1 MTKPANTNRL
11 QQADKTRTRFTI
23 PVFPHVKRFIM
34 KNYRVKEDVIK
45 TEEYKLF
52 GKMITLC
59 LRDNRTRAEFNDQL
73 RNRQTEK
80 ITIVLTADQA
90 RMAPRLGKLMRINHH
105 IDDLYKE
112 HLLCWITA
120 LKEEGHA
127 PYTACRMFITYYN
140 LEEKDLDAAYK
151 FYQRHIGIN
160 T

>member
-1 MTKPANTNRL
+1 MTKTT
-11 QQADKTRTRFTI
+11 TRPEARTQFTI
-23 PVFPHVKRFIM
+23 PIFPHLKRFII
-34 KNYRVKEDVIK
+34 KNYKVKENIIRID
-45 TEEYKLF
+45 EYKLF

-59 LRDNRTRAEFNDQL
+59 LRDNRSGAQYNDQL
-73 RNRQTEK
+73 RNRQNET
-80 ITIVLTADQA
+80 ITVVLTADQA
-90 RMAPRLGKLMRINHH
+90 RMAPRLGKLMRINNH

-127 PYTACRMFITYYN
+127 PYTACKMFIHHYN

-151 FYQRHIGIN
+151 FYQRHTGIK